1 MGHRFFADKSKVISK
16 EMITFVGLTDII
28 INLMRKFSIVLCLA
42 ALVVASCSSPK
53 SKGERLL
60 ENYAL
65 VTIPAPDLSGITDNG
80 KEVLNLYRF
89 AADQADAIYWE
100 QSFGSKEAFADLKD
114 PAFRTFAEVNYGP
127 WNRIDKEA
135 FLPGYGSK
143 PAGANFYP
151 ADMTDEEFKSLK
163 DDAKYSPYTL
173 IRRKENGA
181 LETVWYHDAYQEQV
195 QKMADLLRAAADI
208 TIKASVRDYLL
219 KKADALLT
227 DDYYES
233 EKAWLAMTDSK
244 MDLVIGPNETIDDE
258 LYGIKASYGAYV
270 LLKNLDRTASLN
282 ALSARLPEL
291 QASLPGD
298 PSYHSF
304 VPGAGSNIFSCDVLY
319 YGGYANAGYKV
330 IAINFPYDTR
340 VQEEF
345 GTRTILFDNIIREK
359 FNRIV
364 FPAGMLLFEGTDQAH
379 LDASAFYWNIVFRE
393 VAKGLGVKETVTGK
407 GTVAEALGN
416 EALTLE
422 KAKSNVIGVYLCAQ
436 EVAAHRVDALIMKQ
450 DVLATFVANVIR
462 SSRFGFGDAT
472 GRGNLIIYNYLLEQG
487 GITRKAS
494 GKYGIDYART
504 EQAIASLGAEILKL
518 QATGDLAA
526 ATEFVNKY
534 AVVASTI
541 KADIVNLEL
550 EKIPVDI
557 RLTYER

>member
-1 MGHRFFADKSKVISK
+1 
-16 EMITFVGLTDII
+16 
-28 INLMRKFSIVLCLA
+28 MRKFSIALCLA
-42 ALVVASCSSPK
+42 ALVLVSCESRR
-53 SKGERLL
+53 SKGAQLL

-100 QSFGSKEAFADLKD
+100 QSFGSKETFASLED
-114 PAFRTFAEVNYGP
+114 PAARTFAEVNYGP
-127 WNRIDKEA
+127 WNRIDNEP
-135 FLPGYGSK
+135 FLEGYGAK
-143 PAGANFYP
+143 PSGANFYP
-151 ADMTDEEFKSLK
+151 ADMTAEEFEALN
-163 DDAKYSPYTL
+163 DPDKYSPYTL
-173 IRRKENGA
+173 IRRKENGQ
-181 LETVWYHDAYQEQV
+181 LEAVWYHDAYKTQV

-208 TIKASVRDYLL
+208 TIKESVRDYLL

-227 DDYYES
+227 DNYYES
-233 EKAWLAMTDSK
+233 DKAWLEMTDSK

-270 LLKNLDRTASLN
+270 LLKNLDRTATLN

-298 PSYHSF
+298 AAYHSF
-304 VPGAGSNIFSCDVLY
+304 VPGTESNIFSCDVLY
-319 YGGYANAGYKV
+319 YGGYTNAGYKV
-330 IAINFPYDTR
+330 IAINFPYDAK
-340 VQEEF
+340 VQEEY

-359 FNRIV
+359 FNRTV
-364 FPAGMLLFEGTDQAH
+364 FPAGMLLFEGADRAH
-379 LDASAFYWNIVFRE
+379 LDANAFYWNIVFRE

-407 GTVAEALGN
+407 GTVVEALGN

-422 KAKSNVIGVYLCAQ
+422 KAKSNVLGAYLCAQ
-436 EVAAHRVDALIMKQ
+436 EVDAHRVDALIMKQ

-462 SSRFGFGDAT
+462 STRFGFGDAT
-472 GRGNLIIYNYLLEQG
+472 GRGNLIIYNYLVEKG
-487 GITRKAS
+487 AISRKAS
-494 GKYGIDYART
+494 GKYGINYEKT
-504 EQAIASLGAEILKL
+504 EDAIAALGAEILKL
-518 QATGDLAA
+518 QATGDRAV

-557 RLTYER
+557 RLNYER